1 MLAILYNFQNFMKG
15 SYLAIS
21 GRVSKMPAQVFL
33 QDKQLATDLYPI
45 LYTKL

>member
-15 SYLAIS
+15 SYLTIS

-33 QDKQLATDLYPI
+33 QDKQLATDL
-45 LYTKL
+45 